1 MGVGGGGASA
11 PQVRALGGLRIAEP
25 WRSSQLPPPTSVGRA
40 GAGLTSRSLPAAAL
54 SRRTAPL
61 GPMPNEV
68 IDVSNLERLKKY
80 RSFDRYRRRAEQEAR
95 DPHWWRTYREHFGE
109 GSGAGR
115 PELGGDPAAL
125 GLGGAPPASSP
136 SLGEGACQ
144 RFRAHRWRF
153 SPTRI
158 FHTFRS
164 PCFGTFPSLV
174 IRVPPWI
181 FLHLKPFPDQLPTA
195 QFRVRTPLS
204 APTILF
210 M

>member
-1 MGVGGGGASA
+1 M
-11 PQVRALGGLRIAEP
+11 RALGGLRIAEP
-25 WRSSQLPPPTSVGRA
+25 WGSSQLPPPTSVGPGRGRPDVPLSARSRPEPPDRSSGADAQRA
-40 GAGLTSRSLPAAAL
+40 HRREQPGAAE
-54 SRRTAPL
+54 
-61 GPMPNEV
+61 EV
-68 IDVSNLERLKKY
+68 Y

-109 GSGAGR
+109 ESGAGR

-144 RFRAHRWRF
+144 RSRAHRWRF

-158 FHTFRS
+158 FHIFRS
-164 PCFGTFPSLV
+164 PYFGTFPSLI

-181 FLHLKPFPDQLPTA
+181 FLLLKPFPDQLPTA